1 MFHRSARAV
10 LARGHDGLTLIE
22 VTTVVLMIGVL
33 IAIGLPS
40 FIGAKARAH
49 DRSAQTSLRIAI
61 TNAKAIYAD
70 TESYANVTLASLTAA
85 ETGVVFTSGP
95 STKPSVVSMQSGSAG
110 IVFAAR
116 SASGTCYVIGD
127 AANAAGTV
135 FGSLGAS
142 SCDAST
148 VPPIPTSVP
157 TALHITSGGGWAQA
171 W

>member
-1 MFHRSARAV
+1 M
-10 LARGHDGLTLIE
+10 TLIE
-22 VTTVVLMIGVL
+22 VTIVVLMIG
-33 IAIGLPS
+33 
-40 FIGAKARAH
+40 RR
-49 DRSAQTSLRIAI
+49 DRRGVHERSV
-61 TNAKAIYAD
+61 D
-70 TESYANVTLASLTAA
+70 EA
-85 ETGVVFTSGP
+85 EC
-95 STKPSVVSMQSGSAG
+95 VSMQSRSAG

-148 VPPIPTSVP
+148 VPTIPTSVP
-157 TALHITSGGGWAQA
+157 TALQMSSGGGWAQA